1 LAGVIVDDPSLIAS
15 RYSADTLASMKTATQ
30 HILGAEP
37 VMSKPGQPLRIAEYG
52 RVAEAIVSGRALPG
66 SMLPTEAEVGETLG
80 VSRTVVREALM
91 LLEEDQLIT
100 TRRGIGR
107 FVALEPAKFGLE
119 RIAPFDEL
127 LRSAEP
133 NRTFALSNLE
143 AAVQDGTEFT
153 ARGLDVE
160 DSTPTWFWEH
170 IVTRDGRP
178 VAILQEH
185 VVATD
190 EASDGFSEQRRRA
203 SAVATEMAG
212 RASTLLSLI
221 RKDLGPELGPEAT
234 GGDRVATDSRADPED
249 FAAGG
254 GLLSREVPHRSRLR
268 ATRCAPGVGRLITTR
283 QRRLSR

>member
-1 LAGVIVDDPSLIAS
+1 
-15 RYSADTLASMKTATQ
+15 MKTATQ

-221 RKDLGPELGPEAT
+221 RKDLGPELGPGEVEISTSVLGSTRARQLGATASQPILVLTQKISRQGEAFYLAKCLI
-234 GGDRVATDSRADPED
+234 VPD
-249 FAAGG
+249 F
-254 GLLSREVPHRSRLR
+254 VRLVVHQ
-268 ATRCAPGVGRLITTR
+268 ASVG
-283 QRRLSR
+283 

>member
-1 LAGVIVDDPSLIAS
+1 M
-15 RYSADTLASMKTATQ
+15 RTATQ

-37 VMSKPGQPLRIAEYG
+37 VTSKPGQPLRIAVYG

-133 NRTFALSNLE
+133 GRAFALSTLE

-153 ARGLDVE
+153 ARGLDV
-160 DSTPTWFWEH
+160 DDTTPTWFWEH
-170 IVTRDGRP
+170 VVTRDGRP

-185 VVATD
+185 VVAAD
-190 EASDGFSEQRRRA
+190 DAHEGISAQRRRA
-203 SAVATEMAG
+203 SAVAAEMAG

-221 RKDLGPELGPEAT
+221 RKDLGPELGPGEVEISTSVLGSTRAKQLGATASQPVLVLTQKISRQGEAFYLAKCLI
-234 GGDRVATDSRADPED
+234 VPD
-249 FAAGG
+249 F
-254 GLLSREVPHRSRLR
+254 VRLVVHQ
-268 ATRCAPGVGRLITTR
+268 ASVG
-283 QRRLSR
+283 